1 MMSFDSFPRRA
12 SSRSFATATL
22 ALTLAAGAALQA
34 QGPPQSTAR
43 PQPIAKSGP
52 VPREAAAEQKLQ
64 GTFKAPEGFQV
75 TLFAGPPV
83 AMYPTC
89 VNESPDGAV
98 FVCVDPNLSLST
110 LKGVGRV
117 MRLVDTDNDGHADTY
132 TTFAEMD
139 SPRGVV
145 SDGKTVYV
153 MHPPDLTGYRD
164 TNGDGIA
171 DTSFVLVKGLGFD
184 LDFRGA
190 DHTTN
195 NIELGP
201 DGWIYVAVGDYGFI
215 KAVGADGK
223 QLQHR
228 GGSVVRV
235 RPDGT
240 NLEIVTV
247 GTRNIYDVALDPF
260 ARVYARDNTNDGDG
274 WNTRLH
280 YLPFNANM
288 GYPSLYQNFATEHF
302 PTMHDYGGGSGV
314 GAIWLQDPAWPAGMN
329 DALYTGDWTTQRIYK
344 HALTP
349 RGATYE
355 PTQEEFITLL
365 RPADLAL
372 DGNSNLYVASL
383 AGGQFTY
390 NSDTVGYVVR
400 VRPSSANAPREPNVF
415 KATDAVLLRELA
427 SPNAVHRIHAQQEL
441 LRRGAKPATVGALRR
456 AVADE
461 KLRAD
466 ARAAAMFTLKQ
477 LQGQKANDALARA
490 AASPDARIRETA
502 LRVLADRS
510 DQLQGVAP
518 ALYVKALTD
527 ADPQV
532 QVQGLRGLVRLGARD
547 QASSI
552 LPLTASS
559 DQGIAHLAVNALVSL
574 RASDVALAA
583 LDGVPAQRTGALRV
597 LAQLYEPAVVTALT
611 ERLGRA
617 TDADM
622 RLALVHTLARLA
634 NREAPWKGD
643 WWTTRPAHLGPYFD
657 PAAWEESPRIR
668 TALATT
674 LAAASGDE
682 FKRLADELAL
692 NEALPR
698 GAGPLLA
705 AVITSKDTLRTQL
718 LQAMVGRAQLDAST
732 VAIATQLDARSP
744 ELHGAVAQLLAGEST
759 LGAGTLP
766 LVRTAVL
773 DTKLDPRI
781 RGSLLTAMAQA
792 PGNDALNVAAEVF
805 SRLNPVPGLSAAAT
819 PAAAASAGPTPPAGT
834 PTGTTTV
841 AATPNMATPAAAGAA
856 GASPPP
862 PGGAPAAAG
871 TDPVEGAW
879 RRFVGD
885 RRRMGEIDYF
895 VTMARATEPSQR
907 TLAYAVLLQSVR
919 SPRTPPA
926 IREKVTPVI
935 EAAWT
940 DPASAPSLVQAITLM
955 RLESQYAEKLS
966 AYKQQPKK

>member
-1 MMSFDSFPRRA
+1 
-12 SSRSFATATL
+12 
-22 ALTLAAGAALQA
+22 
-34 QGPPQSTAR
+34 
-43 PQPIAKSGP
+43 
-52 VPREAAAEQKLQ
+52 
-64 GTFKAPEGFQV
+64 
-75 TLFAGPPV
+75 
-83 AMYPTC
+83 
-89 VNESPDGAV
+89 
-98 FVCVDPNLSLST
+98 
-110 LKGVGRV
+110 
-117 MRLVDTDNDGHADTY
+117 
-132 TTFAEMD
+132 
-139 SPRGVV
+139 
-145 SDGKTVYV
+145 
-153 MHPPDLTGYRD
+153 
-164 TNGDGIA
+164 
-171 DTSFVLVKGLGFD
+171 
-184 LDFRGA
+184 
-190 DHTTN
+190 
-195 NIELGP
+195 
-201 DGWIYVAVGDYGFI
+201 
-215 KAVGADGK
+215 
-223 QLQHR
+223 
-228 GGSVVRV
+228 
-235 RPDGT
+235 
-240 NLEIVTV
+240 
-247 GTRNIYDVALDPF
+247 
-260 ARVYARDNTNDGDG
+260 
-274 WNTRLH
+274 
-280 YLPFNANM
+280 
-288 GYPSLYQNFATEHF
+288 
-302 PTMHDYGGGSGV
+302 
-314 GAIWLQDPAWPAGMN
+314 
-329 DALYTGDWTTQRIYK
+329 
-344 HALTP
+344 
-349 RGATYE
+349 
-355 PTQEEFITLL
+355 
-365 RPADLAL
+365 
-372 DGNSNLYVASL
+372 
-383 AGGQFTY
+383 
-390 NSDTVGYVVR
+390 
-400 VRPSSANAPREPNVF
+400 
-415 KATDAVLLRELA
+415 
-427 SPNAVHRIHAQQEL
+427 
-441 LRRGAKPATVGALRR
+441 
-456 AVADE
+456 
-461 KLRAD
+461 
-466 ARAAAMFTLKQ
+466 
-477 LQGQKANDALARA
+477 
-490 AASPDARIRETA
+490 
-502 LRVLADRS
+502 
-510 DQLQGVAP
+510 
-518 ALYVKALTD
+518 
-527 ADPQV
+527 V

-547 QASSI
+547 QASAI

-559 DQGIAHLAVNALVSL
+559 DQGISHLAVNVLVSL
-574 RASDVALAA
+574 GASDVALKA
-583 LDGVPAQRTGALRV
+583 LDNSAPAQRAGALRV

-617 TDADM
+617 SDADT

-668 TALATT
+668 AALATT